1 MVGFEF
7 LSSASVSVNHFIS
20 VVLLLVLRY
29 FHAIH
34 SSLIEPNIG
43 SCSTTINKFRVIY
56 DDLVVTSK
64 KKNRKSRAILSCTCA
79 FGGKACE
86 ELQCAAI
93 NTRFLLFC
101 RLYVDVKR
109 TVSEKVKNR

>member
-34 SSLIEPNIG
+34 SSLIEPNID
-43 SCSTTINKFRVIY
+43 SCSTAINEFRVNLRRI
-56 DDLVVTSK
+56 TRKIK
-64 KKNRKSRAILSCTCA
+64 KIENRERFSVAHVPSVEKHVKSCSVPL
-79 FGGKACE
+79 
-86 ELQCAAI
+86 
-93 NTRFLLFC
+93 
-101 RLYVDVKR
+101 
-109 TVSEKVKNR
+109 